1 MAAVRVGVRDGH
13 ELVRRQ
19 PGGRF
24 KGNPAWGVPTEQTS
38 LWMRKVEYDGEED
51 QRRFDEYELDHPSLV
66 TRSWWGGEKQVD
78 SRGRERKD
86 PKKYKP
92 WLEGLFG

>member
-1 MAAVRVGVRDGH
+1 MATSWGPP
-13 ELVRRQ
+13 Q

-38 LWMRKVEYDGEED
+38 MWMRKVEYDGEED

-66 TRSWWGGEKQVD
+66 TRSWWGRERQVD
-78 SRGRERKD
+78 GRGRERKN
-86 PKKYKP
+86 PRKSKP